1 MATNPQIILI
11 DGPAGSGKTTF
22 AKKLQGELNCQVV
35 HLDEIY
41 DGWDNALSQTL
52 SDKLL
57 ALVDSFLKG
66 ESFDLE
72 IYNWHESKFDSS
84 ISIMPASHLIIEGV
98 GAGQSA
104 IRQLAATLYWV
115 EADPEIALKRVLERD
130 ASVPEIEV
138 QMQRWRISE
147 AKHFEAE
154 RTREF
159 ADFIITTT

>member
-22 AKKLQGELNCQVV
+22 AEKLKDKLNCQVV
-35 HLDEIY
+35 HLDSIY

-52 SDKLL
+52 CDKLV

-66 ESFDLE
+66 KSHELE
-72 IYNWHESKFDSS
+72 TYNWQESRFDST
-84 ISIMPASHLIIEGV
+84 ITIKPATNLIIEGV

-104 IRQLAATLYWV
+104 IRELAACLYWL

-138 QMQRWRISE
+138 QMKRWRISE

-154 RTREF
+154 RTRDF
-159 ADFIITTT
+159 ADFIIATT